1 MHDATPFSIIC
12 SHRVVNFRE
21 TGSIQRKDAS
31 RRARVYSFYADD
43 DWGRGRQTRSERGR
57 ERERRKNRRL
67 TPCGVSL
74 TLGSSATN
82 WISSLTRVWSL
93 SNRWEPEHPSCIKH
107 PRHPVH
113 PHPHRARSGPPLA
126 AFLFRYVPLSLIRRS
141 LPSPLNMLCLS
152 FSSFPFLS
160 FFSYFSSLSPFLSA
174 ALLPSYLTACDVSRK
189 SIASWSRSPFLR
201 DRYSAA
207 CLSISLFHFFRRLWV
222 LVARSLKKNLVCS
235 SI

>member
-1 MHDATPFSIIC
+1 MHTLLDLDYLLASSSI
-12 SHRVVNFRE
+12 SAKL
-21 TGSIQRKDAS
+21 GAS
-31 RRARVYSFYADD
+31 R
-43 DWGRGRQTRSERGR
+43 GRMPLATSTSVLVLRDGWWLEGEETNERGR
-57 ERERRKNRRL
+57 ERKTQEAEAHL

-141 LPSPLNMLCLS
+141 LPSFEYALPFS
-152 FSSFPFLS
+152 FSSFPFL
-160 FFSYFSSLSPFLSA
+160 FFPLFSLPAPFL
-174 ALLPSYLTACDVSRK
+174 PSFLFNRLRRFSKRYLDRDLSFP
-189 SIASWSRSPFLR
+189 SRSLLACPF
-201 DRYSAA
+201 
-207 CLSISLFHFFRRLWV
+207 SLFHLHFFPC
-222 LVARSLKKNLVCS
+222 LVSEFS
-235 SI
+235 

>member
-1 MHDATPFSIIC
+1 MFLFFAYFDNNQPFHAHPSRLSARI
-12 SHRVVNFRE
+12 VVNFRE
-21 TGSIQRKDAS
+21 TGSIQRKDAT
-31 RRARVYSFYADD
+31 RDEHECTRFTG
-43 DWGRGRQTRSERGR
+43 WMMIGGRGDKRKRKR
-57 ERERRKNRRL
+57 ERERETQEAEAHL

-141 LPSPLNMLCLS
+141 LPSFEYALPFS
-152 FSSFPFLS
+152 FSSFPFL
-160 FFSYFSSLSPFLSA
+160 FFSLIFSPRA
-174 ALLPSYLTACDVSRK
+174 LPS
-189 SIASWSRSPFLR
+189 FL
-201 DRYSAA
+201 
-207 CLSISLFHFFRRLWV
+207 LI
-222 LVARSLKKNLVCS
+222 
-235 SI
+235 

>member
-1 MHDATPFSIIC
+1 MNDTTLFSII
-12 SHRVVNFRE
+12 SARIVVNFRE
-21 TGSIQRKDAS
+21 IESIQRKDAS
-31 RRARVYSFYADD
+31 RRARVNSFYAMDD
-43 DWGRGRQTRSERGR
+43 DWGEREETNERRKRKR

-141 LPSPLNMLCLS
+141 LPSFEYALPFFL
-152 FSSFPFLS
+152 FLS
-160 FFSYFSSLSPFLSA
+160 LPFFSYFLLFSPRRSFL
-174 ALLPSYLTACDVSRK
+174 L
-189 SIASWSRSPFLR
+189 I
-201 DRYSAA
+201 
-207 CLSISLFHFFRRLWV
+207 
-222 LVARSLKKNLVCS
+222 
-235 SI
+235 